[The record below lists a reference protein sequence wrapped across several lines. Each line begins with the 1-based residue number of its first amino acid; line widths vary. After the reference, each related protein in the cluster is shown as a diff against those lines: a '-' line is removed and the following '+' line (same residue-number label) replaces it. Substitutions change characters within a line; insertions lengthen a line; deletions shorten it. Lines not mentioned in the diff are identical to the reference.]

1 MNRPKGTFYGKTSEG
16 KIVFQNQA
24 TVIQFVAS
32 LMENTPIVVTIEQ
45 EHKKPSLQM
54 YAYYQ
59 ACICK
64 KVSKETGYTPA
75 EVDEIL
81 CERFLTQFR
90 GTKEEYVPSK
100 ADITDE
106 EMADL
111 IDHSIQ
117 FCAMEW
123 GIGIEPANR
132 EWRNS

>member
-1 MNRPKGTFYGKTSEG
+1 MNRPKGTFYGRTAGG

-32 LMENTPIVVTIEQ
+32 LMEDTPIVVTIEQ

-90 GTKEEYVPSK
+90 GTKE
-100 ADITDE
+100 
-106 EMADL
+106 
-111 IDHSIQ
+111 
-117 FCAMEW
+117 
-123 GIGIEPANR
+123 
-132 EWRNS
+132 